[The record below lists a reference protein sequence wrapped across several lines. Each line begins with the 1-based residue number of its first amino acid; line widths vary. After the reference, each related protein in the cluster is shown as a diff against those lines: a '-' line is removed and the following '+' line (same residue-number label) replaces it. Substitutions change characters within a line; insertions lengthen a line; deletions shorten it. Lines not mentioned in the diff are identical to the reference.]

1 MRFLYL
7 LQLHEPASNLSL
19 AAFNNVEN
27 QPSTSR
33 EERRMENMRRVEERW
48 KKILKNKE
56 AKSCYENRPKQKR
69 NVLGMYL
76 LDISHALDEKPYV
89 SWVPLKNDGV
99 LSQGPEETV
108 LYTLVEG
115 KAELIMFGGIQ
126 KDPASLVCTTNLSNQ
141 VSNSLHFITA
151 PKYII

>member
-1 MRFLYL
+1 
-7 LQLHEPASNLSL
+7 
-19 AAFNNVEN
+19 
-27 QPSTSR
+27 
-33 EERRMENMRRVEERW
+33 MRRVEAKW
-48 KKILKNKE
+48 KTIWKNKE
-56 AKSCYENRPKQKR
+56 NKNTYETRIKQKR
-69 NVLGMYL
+69 NVLGMYV

-89 SWVPLKNDGV
+89 SWLPLKNDGI

-115 KAELIMFGGIQ
+115 KSELIMFGGIQ

>member
-1 MRFLYL
+1 
-7 LQLHEPASNLSL
+7 
-19 AAFNNVEN
+19 
-27 QPSTSR
+27 
-33 EERRMENMRRVEERW
+33 MRRVEEKW
-48 KKILKNKE
+48 KKILKDKE
-56 AKSCYENRPKQKR
+56 AKCSSETRCKHKR
-69 NVLGMYL
+69 NVLGMYV

-89 SWVPLKNDGV
+89 SWLPLKNNGI

-108 LYTLVEG
+108 LYTLVQG